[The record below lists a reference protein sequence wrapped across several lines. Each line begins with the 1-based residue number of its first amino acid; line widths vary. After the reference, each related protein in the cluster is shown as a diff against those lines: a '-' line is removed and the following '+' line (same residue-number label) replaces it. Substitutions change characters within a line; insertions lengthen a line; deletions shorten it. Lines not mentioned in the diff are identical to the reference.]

1 MIDGLIPHVAY
12 RDSGVPWL
20 GTLPVGWEAVSVRRV
35 CRVFAG
41 ATPSR
46 ATPDY
51 WLDGTIPWLAS
62 GDVNAR
68 RITGASQF
76 ITDAGFAASSTKWIR
91 PGSLVVA
98 LAGQG
103 KTKGMVATVE
113 FPATCNQSL
122 GVLEPD
128 PKRSDYR
135 FLAYYLETRYFDLR
149 GLVGDGIRDGLNLD
163 HLKAIPTPLPPLEEQ
178 LAIVRFLDHAD
189 RRIRRY
195 IAAKKKLIALLNEQK
210 QAIIH
215 RAVTR
220 GLDPNIGLKP
230 SGVEGLGDVPEH
242 WEVRRLGRL
251 GRVFNGTTPSRAQSA
266 YWSNGTIPWL
276 SSSKVNERLITAP
289 SELITA
295 RALRECGL
303 SLVPSGS
310 LVMGLIGQGRTRG
323 MCALLAIDACISQ
336 NLAAVVAGSVLS
348 GEFLYYALISSY
360 KGIRELGRGGN
371 QAALNCEIVGRL
383 PIPVPPMKEQAAI
396 CEALKTQIAGLVL
409 LEHRPDREIALLR
422 EYRTRLIADVVTG
435 KLDVRKAAAR
445 LPDEAEPELLDDSD
459 ALEEGDESEDEMD
472 LDGAADE
479 AEA

>member
-1 MIDGLIPHVAY
+1 VIDGLIPHVAY

-195 IAAKKKLIALLNEQK
+195 IAARRKLIALLNEQK
-210 QAIIH
+210 QAVIH

-220 GLDPNIGLKP
+220 GSDPNVCLRP
-230 SGVEGLGDVPEH
+230 SGVEWLGAVPKH
-242 WEVRRLGRL
+242 WEVRRAKLLFREVDIRSTAGTETLLSLRMYQGLVPHIDVSTVPITAQALVGFKKVAPGQLVMNRMRAAISMFGIARQPGLVSPDYAVFEALGSVNSEYYLRL
-251 GRVFNGTTPSRAQSA
+251 FKTRAV
-266 YWSNGTIPWL
+266 GTIFRL
-276 SSSKVNERLITAP
+276 ESKGLGTGSSGFMRLYTDRFGTIK
-289 SELITA
+289 L
-295 RALRECGL
+295 
-303 SLVPSGS
+303 
-310 LVMGLIGQGRTRG
+310 
-323 MCALLAIDACISQ
+323 
-336 NLAAVVAGSVLS
+336 
-348 GEFLYYALISSY
+348 
-360 KGIRELGRGGN
+360 
-371 QAALNCEIVGRL
+371 
-383 PIPVPPMKEQAAI
+383 PVPPREEQDLIVRGLAA
-396 CEALKTQIAGLVL
+396 ETQEIDRTEDRVN
-409 LEHRPDREIALLR
+409 REISFLG
-422 EYRTRLIADVVTG
+422 EYRTRLISDVVTG
-435 KLDVRKAAAR
+435 KLDVREAVAR
-445 LPDEAEPELLDDSD
+445 LPDEVDEPELLADAD
-459 ALEEGDESEDEMD
+459 ALADGDEPEDEID
-472 LDGAADE
+472 LGDAAGE
-479 AEA
+479 VAG

>member
-1 MIDGLIPHVAY
+1 MK
-12 RDSGVPWL
+12 DSDVPWL
-20 GTLPVGWEAVSVRRV
+20 GKVPRHWEVARLKRICRLQYGDSLPADVRQEGMVPVFGSNGRVGFHSRPNTKAPSIVVGRKGSFGKVNFSAEP
-35 CRVFAG
+35 VFAID
-41 ATPSR
+41 T
-46 ATPDY
+46 TFFV
-51 WLDGTIPWLAS
+51 DGRYTSADVRWLAYLLGWMRLDEVS
-62 GDVNAR
+62 KDSAVPGLDR
-68 RITGASQF
+68 E
-76 ITDAGFAASSTKWIR
+76 DAYQR
-91 PGSLVVA
+91 PAV
-98 LAGQG
+98 
-103 KTKGMVATVE
+103 
-113 FPATCNQSL
+113 
-122 GVLEPD
+122 
-128 PKRSDYR
+128 
-135 FLAYYLETRYFDLR
+135 
-149 GLVGDGIRDGLNLD
+149 
-163 HLKAIPTPLPPLEEQ
+163 LPPLAEQ
-178 LAIVRFLDHAD
+178 AAIVRFLDDAD

-195 IAAKKKLIALLNEQK
+195 IAAKKKLVALLNEQK
-210 QAIIH
+210 QATIH
-215 RAVTR
+215 RVVTR
-220 GLDPNIGLKP
+220 GLDPNVRLKP
-230 SGVEGLGDVPEH
+230 SGVEWLGDVPEH

-336 NLAAVVAGSVLS
+336 NLVAVVAGSVLS

-435 KLDVRKAAAR
+435 KLDVRGAAAR
-445 LPDEAEPELLDDSD
+445 LPDEINEPEPLDDVD
-459 ALEEGDESEDEMD
+459 VEADGDESGDGAD
-472 LDGAADE
+472 LDAVPRAG
-479 AEA
+479 